1 MKAARFYE
9 VGKELLVEE
18 IPTPR
23 PGTGEVLVQVKACGV
38 CGSDI
43 HIAMEGVTPTAFQPI
58 TLGHEAAGIVSEIGP
73 GVTDFHAGDRVCI
86 CPFLVC
92 GRCINC
98 RTGNPQICLE
108 RRCIGIQLD
117 GGLAEYVLVPA
128 ANLVPL
134 PPNVPFDQGAIITDA
149 VATPFHALF
158 ATGRL
163 RAGMTVAI
171 FGCGGLGIHAVQL
184 ARLGG
189 ADKVI
194 GVDVREVVLN
204 KALEVGADAVINGA
218 RVDPVDA
225 ILAETGGL
233 GVDLAVE
240 LVGLTSTIAQA
251 VACLRVGGRA
261 VVAGLGPEPIQTL
274 PPVQFVRR
282 EAALLGSYGFTVNE
296 IASLVSLVS
305 SGRLDISGSVS
316 LTLGLNQIN
325 EALERLHHKIGDP
338 IRIVIRP
345 DR

>member
-1 MKAARFYE
+1 MRAARFYE
-9 VGKELLVEE
+9 VGKELPVEE

-23 PGTGEVLVQVKACGV
+23 PGAGEVLVQVKACGV

-43 HIAMEGVTPTAFQPI
+43 HIAMEGVTPTGFQPI
-58 TLGHEAAGIVSEIGP
+58 TLGHEAAGIVSETGT

-92 GRCINC
+92 GKCINC

-117 GGLAEYVLVPA
+117 GGLAEYVVVPA
-128 ANLVPL
+128 ANLIPL

-194 GVDVREVVLN
+194 GVDVRESVLN
-204 KALEVGADAVINGA
+204 KALEVGADVAVNGA
-218 RVDPVDA
+218 RVEPVEA

-251 VACLRVGGRA
+251 VACLRIGGRA
-261 VVAGLGPEPIQTL
+261 VVAGLGPDPIQTL
-274 PPVQFVRR
+274 PPVLFVRR

-316 LTLGLNQIN
+316 LTLGLDQIN

-345 DR
+345 DL